1 MNTKKQII
9 LEMMKKLNLSTD
21 IIEEYEEGNFLP
33 YEKVTLD
40 KACNAIKKMLRIDDE
55 RKIYIYDEIE
65 LLKINKLY
73 KELSSMHIIYKQKAP
88 YQI

>member
-73 KELSSMHIIYKQKAP
+73 KELSSMHII
-88 YQI
+88 

>member
-21 IIEEYEEGNFLP
+21 IIEEYEEGDFLP

-55 RKIYIYDEIE
+55 RKICIYIRKPKGIF
-65 LLKINKLY
+65 
-73 KELSSMHIIYKQKAP
+73 
-88 YQI
+88 

>member
-21 IIEEYEEGNFLP
+21 IIEEYEEGDFLP

-73 KELSSMHIIYKQKAP
+73 KELSSMHII
-88 YQI
+88 

>member
-21 IIEEYEEGNFLP
+21 IIEEYEEGDFLP

-55 RKIYIYDEIE
+55 RKICIYDEIE

-73 KELSSMHIIYKQKAP
+73 KELSSMHII
-88 YQI
+88 